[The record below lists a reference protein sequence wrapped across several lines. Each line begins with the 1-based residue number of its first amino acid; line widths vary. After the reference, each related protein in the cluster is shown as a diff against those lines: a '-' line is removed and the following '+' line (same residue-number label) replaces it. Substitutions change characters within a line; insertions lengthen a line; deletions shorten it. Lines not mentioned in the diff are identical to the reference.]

1 MTKTELSQV
10 LNVSINTIERKFK
23 TLQNNYKKK
32 GIIIEKKG
40 KGENSKYFLIYEK
53 DFPSIFELNNNFYF
67 NENMI
72 QLTDFALLISIAL
85 TIEDKTFNHITFQEF
100 LRFLE
105 IKPNSKNIKILKETL
120 EFLDEKQ
127 FIVYKE
133 DKSKKD
139 FFIASWSMK
148 SKLQYKTQLNVLSEF
163 RKITESLNKPKNY
176 TILFFKTW
184 IGIYLINNEII
195 TIDEFCRRFNITKY
209 YFNVCKEILQN
220 RNLIKYSKVINNHSI
235 IGSIYHINGLTSLSK
250 NLELLEEN

>member
-1 MTKTELSQV
+1 MGKRGGAVTKTELSQV
-10 LNVSINTIERKFK
+10 LNVSISFINKNFK
-23 TLQNNYKKK
+23 KLQNNYKKK

-40 KGENSKYFLIYEK
+40 KGENSEYSLIYEK
-53 DFPSIFELNNNFYF
+53 DFPSIFELNNDFYF

-139 FFIASWSMK
+139 FFIAS
-148 SKLQYKTQLNVLSEF
+148 
-163 RKITESLNKPKNY
+163 
-176 TILFFKTW
+176 
-184 IGIYLINNEII
+184 
-195 TIDEFCRRFNITKY
+195 
-209 YFNVCKEILQN
+209 
-220 RNLIKYSKVINNHSI
+220 
-235 IGSIYHINGLTSLSK
+235 
-250 NLELLEEN
+250 

>member
-10 LNVSINTIERKFK
+10 LNVSISFINKNFK
-23 TLQNNYKKK
+23 KLQNNYKKK

-40 KGENSKYFLIYEK
+40 KGENSEYSLIYEK
-53 DFPSIFELNNNFYF
+53 DFPSIFELNNDFYF

-139 FFIASWSMK
+139 FFIAS
-148 SKLQYKTQLNVLSEF
+148 
-163 RKITESLNKPKNY
+163 
-176 TILFFKTW
+176 
-184 IGIYLINNEII
+184 
-195 TIDEFCRRFNITKY
+195 
-209 YFNVCKEILQN
+209 
-220 RNLIKYSKVINNHSI
+220 
-235 IGSIYHINGLTSLSK
+235 
-250 NLELLEEN
+250 

>member
-139 FFIASWSMK
+139 FFIAS
-148 SKLQYKTQLNVLSEF
+148 
-163 RKITESLNKPKNY
+163 
-176 TILFFKTW
+176 
-184 IGIYLINNEII
+184 
-195 TIDEFCRRFNITKY
+195 
-209 YFNVCKEILQN
+209 
-220 RNLIKYSKVINNHSI
+220 
-235 IGSIYHINGLTSLSK
+235 
-250 NLELLEEN
+250 